1 VRWSWTNGV
10 ESTKVET
17 RDSQFIVPSE
27 LTNNSG
33 NFADVNVNP
42 DQALR
47 LSAVWACVN
56 LLSNTVST
64 LPLKAYRP
72 GGAEFNPVLLD
83 SPAAGWTLPDWL
95 EAIMRSLLLR
105 GNLYGFVTARSG
117 PRMSP
122 SQVELVDPDLVSV
135 NVSPSGEVTYRFR
148 GREVDP
154 SDLWHVRAF
163 RYPGSPLGLSP
174 IQYASEVVGLGLSTR
189 RFGQAYFSDGATP
202 TGVLKVGQPV
212 SQEMLNLTRAYL
224 DRATHGRRQPLVV
237 SGDASWTPL
246 SISPEQSQFIDAMRF
261 NVTEVARIFGV
272 PAAMVDGQS
281 EDSNTYAN
289 LEGRSLH
296 FLQYSLNPWLIRLEN
311 AISSLLPG
319 GAFVKFTTA
328 ALLKSTTRERYDS
341 YEVALRAGFLTLD
354 EVRELEDRPSL
365 EPGQLRLIPEA
376 GVS

>member
-1 VRWSWTNGV
+1 MRWPW
-10 ESTKVET
+10 TKVET
-17 RDSQFIVPSE
+17 RDSDFIVPSE
-27 LTNNSG
+27 LLNNSG

-64 LPLKAYRP
+64 LPLKAHRP
-72 GGAEFNPVLLD
+72 GGAEFEPVFLE
-83 SPAAGWTLPDWL
+83 SPAAGWTLTDWL
-95 EAIMRSLLLR
+95 EAVMRSLLLR
-105 GNLYGFVTARSG
+105 GNAYGFITARSG

-122 SQVELVDPDLVSV
+122 SQVELVDPDRVSV
-135 NVSPSGEVTYRFR
+135 NVSPSGEVTYRFQ
-148 GREVDP
+148 GQLVDP

-174 IQYASEVVGLGLSTR
+174 IQYAAETIGLGLSTR
-189 RFGQAYFSDGATP
+189 RFGQAYFSDGAMP
-202 TGVLKVGQPV
+202 TGILKIGQPAD
-212 SQEMLNLTRAYL
+212 QLTIDTVRAHL
-224 DRATHGRRQPLVV
+224 KRATHGRRQPLIV
-237 SGDASWTPL
+237 SGDAAWTQL
-246 SISPEQSQFIDAMRF
+246 SVSPEQSQFIDSQRL
-261 NVTEVARIFGV
+261 NVTEIARVFGV

-319 GAFVKFTTA
+319 GAYVKFTTA
-328 ALLKSTTRERYDS
+328 ALLKTTTKERYEAYRLGLDG
-341 YEVALRAGFLTLD
+341 GFLTIP
-354 EVRELEDRPSL
+354 EVRELEDKLPLAPAQLSL
-365 EPGQLRLIPEA
+365 LEGGQQ
-376 GVS
+376 GG